1 MNNDINTDI
10 NTDINNL
17 CNGVD
22 VAKEARIGK
31 DVDLFP
37 CNNAN
42 RTCNK
47 VSNNNNIKLDN
58 VNNIKLDNV
67 NNIKLNKLVMLN

>member
-1 MNNDINTDI
+1 MNNDIDNDINNDINTDI
-10 NTDINNL
+10 NNNL
-17 CNGVD
+17 YNGVD

-31 DVDLFP
+31 DVNLVSYG
-37 CNNAN
+37 NVN

-58 VNNIKLDNV
+58 VNNTN
-67 NNIKLNKLVMLN
+67 